1 MQHQNKHTY
10 LDDTLDVAVTLG
22 VVERTEL
29 GGSLAVLGV
38 GREHGP
44 GTLTLRA
51 NNTTHL
57 MLGLEVTADTTKK
70 HFRSDGQSF
79 GGGERIPLGAAA
91 ELRMCANCGAFLG
104 VHMNFR
110 KQVQHYNSLQHQN
123 THIPIPT
130 TQSSGPRNSHKKAAH
145 PANNARTACRPV
157 PGING
162 AKWAAQ
168 MAAILG
174 RIFRILCRNTT
185 RTTRRLN

>member
-57 MLGLEVTADTTKK
+57 MLGLEVTAKRNEGEQY
-70 HFRSDGQSF
+70 FWSDGSNS
-79 GGGERIPLGAAA
+79 GRIERIL
-91 ELRMCANCGAFLG
+91 LWL
-104 VHMNFR
+104 
-110 KQVQHYNSLQHQN
+110 
-123 THIPIPT
+123 
-130 TQSSGPRNSHKKAAH
+130 
-145 PANNARTACRPV
+145 
-157 PGING
+157 
-162 AKWAAQ
+162 
-168 MAAILG
+168 
-174 RIFRILCRNTT
+174 
-185 RTTRRLN
+185 